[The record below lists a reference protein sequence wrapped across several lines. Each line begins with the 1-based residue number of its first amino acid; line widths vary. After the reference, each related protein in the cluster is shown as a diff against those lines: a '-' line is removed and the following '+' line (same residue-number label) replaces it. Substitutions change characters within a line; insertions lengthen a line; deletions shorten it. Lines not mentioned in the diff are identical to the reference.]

1 MFQPEGDVSRWTD
14 TSPLFCY
21 YQLKNINCLPPVG
34 TVQPVV
40 KRGSLR
46 VATLPEER
54 SRSDIAFWHKSIEL
68 VNAQMRRD
76 IPRKQTKRFGG
87 KALSLLLRHND
98 DSNLCPMMQRVIAL
112 QVNEAHANAI
122 GLLNDKTELAVM
134 EEIIGALSNKLSQSI
149 VGERHRSLSTR
160 PKLRVVLDEI
170 HQVEVLGFHRSQFQ
184 LVTL

>member
-14 TSPLFCY
+14 TSPLFCD
-21 YQLKNINCLPPVG
+21 YQLKNINSLPPVG

-87 KALSLLLRHND
+87 EALSLLLRHND
-98 DSNLCPMMQRVIAL
+98 DSHLCPMMQRVVAL

-134 EEIIGALSNKLSQSI
+134 EEVIGALSNKLSQSI